1 MHAYKQ
7 KETNCAIETRVVRGT
22 KVVSGLKCVYAGGK
36 EVSEKR
42 RSKGRKTLVEETCCY
57 CVQAGQYTFTCHAAD
72 KGPHWKRHTTDLIKI
87 THWVT
92 LSTSLLSLQWFLKA
106 RLSVCPCCFRMLHWG
121 LNPAVSVKLHYVRR
135 MASTR
140 LTAFC
145 SLFSVARTGALCRVH
160 RGLFAVGCF
169 WSKCTVVR
177 PDSRAAV
184 PTSAS
189 PRHTLQSILILAVT
203 VHNMY
208 CPTQSCV

>member
-1 MHAYKQ
+1 MHVYKQ

-42 RSKGRKTLVEETCCY
+42 RSKGRKTLVEETCC

-72 KGPHWKRHTTDLIKI
+72 KGPHWKPHTTDLIKI
-87 THWVT
+87 THWVIV

-121 LNPAVSVKLHYVRR
+121 LNPAVWVKLHYVRR

-160 RGLFAVGCF
+160 RGLFAVGLF
-169 WSKCTVVR
+169 LK
-177 PDSRAAV
+177 
-184 PTSAS
+184 
-189 PRHTLQSILILAVT
+189 
-203 VHNMY
+203 
-208 CPTQSCV
+208 